1 MRLSAAES
9 LCLGRCHAAHH
20 VARDS
25 VVLVFGSSKPSTNGI
40 LGYDLSHDEFRRPR
54 VQGTIP
60 APRLCFASA
69 FLPQQNAI
77 WVHSGWSTQHGGVLH
92 HAQDTCMAL
101 LQLVP
106 STGESSSE
114 ERGIAALARSAKPV
128 SNHEARLARRRRMS
142 MGMRGGVFGLL
153 VALSQ
158 RPDPTEG

>member
-1 MRLSAAES
+1 
-9 LCLGRCHAAHH
+9 
-20 VARDS
+20 
-25 VVLVFGSSKPSTNGI
+25 
-40 LGYDLSHDEFRRPR
+40 
-54 VQGTIP
+54 
-60 APRLCFASA
+60 
-69 FLPQQNAI
+69 
-77 WVHSGWSTQHGGVLH
+77 
-92 HAQDTCMAL
+92 MAL